1 MSLSTNEEP
10 QKNRF
15 SWANTLTF
23 KLVISVGIALIAVI
37 GIRTYSD
44 VTTQRQHLLEEAVLG
59 AKQLSGTLTR
69 SLRFDMLHNY
79 REAVNHSIET
89 VGTQEGIEKVRIFNK
104 EGQIMFSSD
113 KGEIGKMV
121 GKTTEAC
128 YACHVEGKPLERLDT
143 PDRARIF
150 FSNNHRVLGM
160 ITPIYNEPDC
170 YAAQCHAHRPYQKVL
185 GVFDVSL
192 SLETT
197 DKRIEQIRRK
207 SILFAGITILAVS
220 LIIILIIRRQVYYP
234 VKGLLRATA
243 RVAAGDFDY
252 TISIKSR
259 DEMGKLSESFDKMTQ
274 RLKKADDD
282 IKELIK
288 TLEEKVEERTSELK
302 TAQFQ
307 LVQSEK
313 LASIGKLSA
322 TIAHEI
328 NNPLNGILT
337 YAKLIERRL
346 WNDAFS
352 TDEIPKLSSYL
363 AVMVREIQRCSNIV
377 RNLLDFAR
385 QRKPSLKTD
394 VNINTLLEEATA
406 LMANQL
412 AIQQK
417 ELVKNLAQLP
427 PIAADPMLLRQVFF
441 NIIMNSCEALK
452 EGGRISVATYFL
464 EKEDMVMV
472 RITDNGVGI
481 DPENLSRI
489 FDPFFTTKEKGTGL
503 GLSVV
508 YGIITSHQGTL
519 NVESVPGQGTTV
531 TIKLPRYFEPPEAP
545 SEMESGDS

>member
-1 MSLSTNEEP
+1 VSSSNSPES

-15 SWANTLTF
+15 PWIHTLTF

-37 GIRTYSD
+37 GIRTYTD
-44 VTTQRQHLLEEAVLG
+44 VTTQRNYLLEEAVLG

-113 KGEIGKMV
+113 KSEIGKMV
-121 GKTTEAC
+121 GKTMEAC

-160 ITPIYNEPDC
+160 ITPIYNELDC
-170 YAAQCHAHRPYQKVL
+170 YTAKCHAHRPEQKVL

-197 DKRIEQIRRK
+197 DKRMEQIRKR

-220 LIIILIIRRQVYYP
+220 LIIILIIRRQVYHP
-234 VKGLLRATA
+234 VKALVKATA
-243 RVAAGDFDY
+243 SVAAGDFDY
-252 TISIKSR
+252 VISIKSH
-259 DEMGKLSESFDKMTQ
+259 DEVGKLSESFEIMTQ
-274 RLKKADDD
+274 RLKQADDH
-282 IKELIK
+282 IKDLIK
-288 TLEEKVEERTSELK
+288 TLEDKVEERTSELK
-302 TAQFQ
+302 SAQFQ

-346 WNDAFS
+346 WSDTFT
-352 TDEIPKLSSYL
+352 TDEIPKLSAYL
-363 AVMVREIQRCSNIV
+363 AVMVREIERCSGIV

-394 VNINTLLEEATA
+394 VNINVLLEEAIT

-412 AIQQK
+412 ALQQT
-417 ELVKNLAQLP
+417 EFEQHLGQLP
-427 PIAADPMLLRQVFF
+427 LIIADPMLLRQVFF
-441 NIIMNSCEALK
+441 NIILNSCEALK
-452 EGGRISVATYFL
+452 EGGKIDVETYFL

-472 RITDNGVGI
+472 KITDNGVGI
-481 DPENLSRI
+481 EPDNLAKI

-508 YGIITSHQGTL
+508 YGIITSHRGTL
-519 NVESVPGQGTTV
+519 NVESVPGQGAAV
-531 TIKLPRYFEPPEAP
+531 TIKLPRAVEPMEAA
-545 SEMESGDS
+545 SAQISGDS

>member
-1 MSLSTNEEP
+1 MSCPSNGES

-15 SWANTLTF
+15 PWIHTLTF

-37 GIRTYSD
+37 GIRTYTD

-150 FSNNHRVLGM
+150 SSSSHRILGM

-170 YAAQCHAHRPYQKVL
+170 YTAQCHAHRPEQKVL

-197 DKRIEQIRRK
+197 DRRMEQIRKK
-207 SILFAGITILAVS
+207 SILFAGITIFAVS
-220 LIIILIIRRQVYYP
+220 LIIILIIRRQVYHP
-234 VKGLLRATA
+234 VKALVKATTS
-243 RVAAGDFDY
+243 VAAGDFDY
-252 TISIKSR
+252 AISIKSR
-259 DEMGKLSESFDKMTQ
+259 DEVGKLSESFEIMTH
-274 RLKKADDD
+274 RLKKADDH

-288 TLEEKVEERTSELK
+288 TLEDKVEERTSELK
-302 TAQFQ
+302 SAQFQ

-346 WNDAFS
+346 WSDAFT

-363 AVMVREIQRCSNIV
+363 AVMVREIQRCSSIV

-385 QRKPSLKTD
+385 QRQPSLRSDVD
-394 VNINTLLEEATA
+394 VNVLLEETAT
-406 LMANQL
+406 LMANQFAL
-412 AIQQK
+412 QQK
-417 ELVKNLAQLP
+417 EFRPHLSQLP
-427 PIAADPMLLRQVFF
+427 PITADPMLLRQVFF
-441 NIIMNSCEALK
+441 NIIMNSTEALK
-452 EGGRISVATYFL
+452 EGGKIDVETYFL

-472 RITDNGVGI
+472 RIKDDGVGI
-481 DPENLSRI
+481 GPDNLSRI

-508 YGIITSHQGTL
+508 YGIITSHHGTL
-519 NVESVPGQGTTV
+519 NVESTPGQGTTV
-531 TIKLPRYFEPPEAP
+531 TIKLPRDFNPEEAL
-545 SEMESGDS
+545 SSKTLGDS